1 MEPFQVKRPCGSK
14 THRLHSHWQV
24 HRWYKLGNSLEVG
37 IVGLRT
43 PYKFPLILG
52 LVRLTAVSLL
62 EGQGGQSSHK
72 GQVSCCL
79 PQDVLMKKKNLFS
92 LQKHGDFPTFIS
104 SSQLENLPGDVSMN
118 LTTISA
124 LKLTKIT
131 KHLFFHMLFSYLHRC
146 PCASQPFP
154 LCCFCTRS
162 VLFCQV
168 QTFKSRTEM
177 KVCSLHCCTLL
188 SVLITLFIRT
198 PSSVL
203 F

>member
-1 MEPFQVKRPCGSK
+1 MWIKDTQ
-14 THRLHSHWQV
+14 TA
-24 HRWYKLGNSLEVG
+24 
-37 IVGLRT
+37 
-43 PYKFPLILG
+43 FPLASPQVVQTRKQSRSRNCRAEDSLQIPFNPWPGQANSSVSAWRAGWTVFSQGSSFLLPALG
-52 LVRLTAVSLL
+52 RPH
-62 EGQGGQSSHK
+62 E
-72 GQVSCCL
+72 
-79 PQDVLMKKKNLFS
+79 KKNLFS
-92 LQKHGDFPTFIS
+92 LQKHRDFPTFIS

-168 QTFKSRTEM
+168 QTFKSGTEM
-177 KVCSLHCCTLL
+177 KVCSLHRCILL